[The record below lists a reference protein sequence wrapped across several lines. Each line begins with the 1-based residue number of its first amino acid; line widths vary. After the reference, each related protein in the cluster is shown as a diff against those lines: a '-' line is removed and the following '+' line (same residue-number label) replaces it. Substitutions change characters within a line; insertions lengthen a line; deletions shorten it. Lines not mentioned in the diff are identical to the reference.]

1 MKNSILTIILVFVVV
16 CAFYAC
22 DNNGVGQPLATHLK
36 VESSEYNVNIGAVGV
51 DTTVATVRWID
62 MSSSYILRL
71 SNTKNSNQ
79 LILSDK
85 SKAAENNIRVLTFT
99 DSQLL
104 DYMNQMVLSAND
116 ADTLNLKITGIRSDG
131 VADSVSTAI
140 NVSFL
145 K

>member
-1 MKNSILTIILVFVVV
+1 MKNSILTIMLVFVVV

-36 VESSEYNVNIGAVGV
+36 VESSEYDVKIGAVGV

-62 MSSSYILRL
+62 MSPSYTLKL
-71 SNTKNSNQ
+71 SNSSNGNQ
-79 LILSDK
+79 IILSDK
-85 SKAAENNIRVLTFT
+85 SITAENNIRVLTFS

-104 DYMNQMVLSAND
+104 NYINQMALSTND
-116 ADTLNLKITGIRSDG
+116 ADTLSLKIIGTRSDG
-131 VADSVSTAI
+131 VVDSVSTAI
-140 NVSFL
+140 NVLFL

>member
-62 MSSSYILRL
+62 MSPSYILKL

>member
-1 MKNSILTIILVFVVV
+1 MKNSILTIMLVFVVV

-36 VESSEYNVNIGAVGV
+36 VESSEYDVKIGTVGV
-51 DTTVATVRWID
+51 DTTVATVRWVD
-62 MSSSYILRL
+62 MSPSYVLKL
-71 SNTKNSNQ
+71 SNSRNDNQ
-79 LILSDK
+79 IMWSDK
-85 SKAAENNIRVLTFT
+85 SKAAENNIRVLTLS

-104 DYMNQMVLSAND
+104 DYINQMALPTND
-116 ADTLNLKITGIRSDG
+116 ADTLNLKIVGTRSDG
-131 VADSVSTAI
+131 VADSISTAI

>member
-79 LILSDK
+79 LI
-85 SKAAENNIRVLTFT
+85 
-99 DSQLL
+99 
-104 DYMNQMVLSAND
+104 
-116 ADTLNLKITGIRSDG
+116 
-131 VADSVSTAI
+131 
-140 NVSFL
+140 
-145 K
+145 

>member
-1 MKNSILTIILVFVVV
+1 MKNSILTIMLVLVVV
-16 CAFYAC
+16 CGFYAC

-36 VESSEYNVNIGAVGV
+36 VESSEYNINIGAVGV
-51 DTTVATVRWID
+51 DTTVTTVRWID
-62 MSSSYILRL
+62 ISPSYVLKL
-71 SNTKNSNQ
+71 SNSRNAN
-79 LILSDK
+79 LIILSDK
-85 SKAAENNIRVLTFT
+85 SKAAENNVRVLTFS

-104 DYMNQMVLSAND
+104 EYINQMALSTND
-116 ADTLNLKITGIRSDG
+116 ADTLNLKIIGTRSDG